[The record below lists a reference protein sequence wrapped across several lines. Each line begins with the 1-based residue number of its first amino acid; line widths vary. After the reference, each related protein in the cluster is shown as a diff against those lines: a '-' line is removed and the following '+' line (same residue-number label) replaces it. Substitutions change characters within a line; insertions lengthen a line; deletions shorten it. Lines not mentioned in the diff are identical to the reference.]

1 MCADQNRASC
11 WAWINHDLLQQTS
24 FILKCHSTDRERNLK
39 SWTSSFSRGRDCLW
53 CHSFSLWTVDINLPV
68 SDSNYFII
76 NFDLFS
82 QFRIFLI
89 VHLLLSHQLWQ
100 TSNVTWSAL
109 SFFFLIY
116 VKQLPLVLQLYT
128 CTASGKCNN
137 WNQNQIFLGP
147 SLWKQ
152 TKDFDSGFCSFIY
165 I

>member
-39 SWTSSFSRGRDCLW
+39 SWTSSFSRGRDSLW
-53 CHSFSLWTVDINLPV
+53 CHSFSLWTVDINRPV

-82 QFRIFLI
+82 QFKIFLI

-109 SFFFLIY
+109 SFFFNLCETAPSSVATVY
-116 VKQLPLVLQLYT
+116 LHCLRQVQQLKPE
-128 CTASGKCNN
+128 SD
-137 WNQNQIFLGP
+137 FLGP

-152 TKDFDSGFCSFIY
+152 TKDFDSGFCPFIY